1 MLRPTGLSPR
11 ITAVFAIASGLAVAN
26 AYSFQPLL
34 DAIGTDVGLD
44 AATVGLVGSVTQI
57 GYGLGLLCLVPLG
70 DRLDGRR
77 LIVGQML
84 LSVLALTAVAVA
96 PTAAVLLAG
105 MAVVGLLAVVTQL
118 LVAYAAALTQPA
130 DRGRVVGTVTGGI
143 VLGILLARTVSG
155 AIADL
160 AGWRAVY
167 AVSAA
172 ATLAMAAIL
181 AKALPRRAAIERER
195 IAYPRLIWSL
205 VELYAE
211 LPILRVRATIAALI
225 FAAFVV
231 LTTPMA
237 LALTASPYELSTTQ
251 VGLFGL
257 AGAVGALGASRA
269 GRWADRGLA
278 QRTTGIGLAVMLAS
292 WLPIAL
298 LPHSLWGLVIG
309 IVALD
314 YGLQSVH
321 VSNQSLIYRVRP
333 EAQSRL
339 TAAYML
345 LYSIGSASGAIAS
358 TVVYARA
365 GWTGVCVLGA
375 LISLSAFVFWT
386 ATRKE
391 LA

>member
-1 MLRPTGLSPR
+1 VLF
-11 ITAVFAIASGLAVAN
+11 AVASGLAVAN

-34 DAIGTDVGLD
+34 EAIGTDVGLSH
-44 AATVGLVGSVTQI
+44 ATVGLVGTVAQV
-57 GYGLGLLCLVPLG
+57 GYGLGLVCLVPLG
-70 DRLDGRR
+70 DRVDARR
-77 LIVGQML
+77 LIVGQL
-84 LSVLALTAVAVA
+84 ALSVLALAAVAAA
-96 PTAAVLLAG
+96 PTAAILLAG
-105 MAVVGLLAVVTQL
+105 MATVGVLAVVTQL
-118 LVAYAAALTQPA
+118 LVAHAAALAHPA
-130 DRGRVVGTVTGGI
+130 DRGRVVGTVTSGI

-160 AGWRAVY
+160 AGWRSVY
-167 AVSAA
+167 VVSAA
-172 ATLAMAAIL
+172 ATFAMAAIL
-181 AKALPRRAAIERER
+181 AKALPRREAPRGEP
-195 IAYPRLIWSL
+195 IAYPRLIWSAVRL
-205 VELYAE
+205 FAE
-211 LPILRVRATIAALI
+211 VPVLRVRATLATLI
-225 FAAFVV
+225 FAAFVI
-231 LTTPMA
+231 LMTPMA
-237 LALTASPYELSTTQ
+237 LPLSAPPYELSTTQ

-257 AGAVGALGASRA
+257 AGVIGALGASRA

-298 LPHSLWGLVIG
+298 LPQSLWGLVIG
-309 IVALD
+309 VVAID

-345 LYSIGSASGAIAS
+345 CYSLGSASGAIAS

-375 LISLSAFVFWT
+375 LLSLAALVFWT
-386 ATRKE
+386 STKE
-391 LA
+391 KP